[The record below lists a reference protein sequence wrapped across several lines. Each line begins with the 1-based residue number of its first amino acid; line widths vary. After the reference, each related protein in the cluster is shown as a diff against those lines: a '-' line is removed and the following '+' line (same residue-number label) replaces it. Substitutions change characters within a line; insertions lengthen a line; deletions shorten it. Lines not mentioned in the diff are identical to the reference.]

1 MYLKGTGC
9 KIVNWIQPTQDS
21 SSDRLV
27 WTCNKSLG

>member
-27 WTCNKSLG
+27 